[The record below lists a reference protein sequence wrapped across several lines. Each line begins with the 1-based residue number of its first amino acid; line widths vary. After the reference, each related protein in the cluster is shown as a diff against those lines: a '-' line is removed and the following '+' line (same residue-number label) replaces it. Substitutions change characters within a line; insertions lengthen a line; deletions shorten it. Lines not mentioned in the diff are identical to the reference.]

1 MTDRSKVHYI
11 FIIDR
16 SGSMSNI
23 AKDMTGGIGTFIDK
37 QLEGVNPEDRTVS
50 FYQFDTEHDEVLD
63 FGLLEA
69 AKTYVLYPRG
79 GTALLDAVGTAI
91 TKVGGKL
98 RDMPEDERP
107 GEVMV
112 VIVTD
117 GGENSSHEYTRSQV
131 KDLIQHQ
138 IDKYN
143 WKFTYLGA
151 NQDSFAEAGSIGI
164 PSYATMDY
172 SATTRGTSGGWAA
185 AASSVSMGTV
195 TTTSRITYSE
205 AQRDSAK

>member
-1 MTDRSKVHYI
+1 MTDRDYVHYI
-11 FIIDR
+11 MLIDR

-23 AKDMTGGIGTFIDK
+23 AKDMTGGIRSFIDK
-37 QLEGVNPEDRTVS
+37 QLDGVNPDKRTVS
-50 FYQFDTEHDEVLD
+50 FYQFDTEHDELYD
-63 FGLLEA
+63 F
-69 AKTYVLYPRG
+69 AKLAEVKEYTLYPRG

-117 GGENSSHEYTRSQV
+117 GQENSSHEYTRTQV
-131 KDLIQHQ
+131 KELIQHQ
-138 IDKYN
+138 TDKYN

-164 PSYATMDY
+164 PMAATVNYA
-172 SATTRGTSGGWAA
+172 ATTRGTAGGWGAVA
-185 AASSVSMGTV
+185 QSVSMGTV
-195 TTTSRITYSE
+195 STSARITYSQE
-205 AQRDSAK
+205 QRDSAQ

>member
-16 SGSMSNI
+16 SGSMADI
-23 AKDMTGGIGTFIDK
+23 ASDMTGGIRTFIDK
-37 QLEGVNPEDRTVS
+37 QLEGVSPDDRTVS
-50 FYQFDTEHDEVLD
+50 FYQFDTEHDELHD
-63 FGLLEA
+63 FAKLAEA
-69 AKTYVLYPRG
+69 KSYVLQPRG
-79 GTALLDAVGTAI
+79 CTALLDAVGTAI

-112 VIVTD
+112 IIVTD
-117 GGENSSHEYTRSQV
+117 GQENASREYSKAQV

-138 IDKYN
+138 QDKYN

-151 NQDSFAEAGSIGI
+151 NQDSFAEASSMGI
-164 PSYATMDY
+164 PMAAVMDY
-172 SATTRGTSGGWAA
+172 SATTKGTTAGWVAA
-185 AASSVSMGTV
+185 AASVSMGTV
-195 TTTSRITYSE
+195 ATSSRITYTQE
-205 AQRDSAK
+205 QRDSAR